1 MTLLSWSN
9 QYAIGDDVIDTE
21 HEELFNLVNRFH
33 SEWLEARD
41 RQSIGRVFNQLV
53 AYAEMHFRHEE
64 TIMAEHEFP
73 QLEKHK
79 QQHEAMVDT
88 IFRLHRD
95 YMEENLSL
103 EVNTMKFIKS
113 WLVEHVLES
122 DYRFRDFLAR
132 KKGVGETIEQPAE

>member
-21 HEELFNLVNRFH
+21 HEELFRLINSFH
-33 SEWLEARD
+33 SSWLEARD
-41 RQSIGRVFNQLV
+41 RQSIARVFNQLV

-73 QLEKHK
+73 QLAVHK
-79 QQHEAMVDT
+79 QQHETMVET
-88 IFRLHRD
+88 IFRLHRE
-95 YMEENLSL
+95 YMEENRSL
-103 EVNTMKFIKS
+103 EVNTMKFIKA
-113 WLVEHVLES
+113 WLVEHILES

-132 KKGVGETIEQPAE
+132 RKGVGATVAQ